1 MGLWSYE
8 KGNVLRCCS
17 GVCVKHRTRKIGA
30 WHKRLYNCSLHGG
43 GKIFFQQS
51 FILMTVQP
59 FFFAS
64 RRVIFEQEGTEETE
78 KFSPLAQFAPV
89 ESSGSSVRVR
99 KDKAM
104 HTVGQFHLMEVDEQP
119 NRDIQQLHIAQEL
132 GLVDGGRIFSTAF
145 ASTSTQSSTSR
156 SNRSGSSR
164 VKPL

>member
-1 MGLWSYE
+1 MVVQS
-8 KGNVLRCCS
+8 
-17 GVCVKHRTRKIGA
+17 
-30 WHKRLYNCSLHGG
+30 
-43 GKIFFQQS
+43 S
-51 FILMTVQP
+51 FILMTVEP

-64 RRVIFEQEGTEETE
+64 RRVIFEQEVTEETE

-132 GLVDGGRIFSTAF
+132 GLVDGQNFLHGFCFHQHTIFHEQIKPQRLF
-145 ASTSTQSSTSR
+145 ACEAPCR
-156 SNRSGSSR
+156 
-164 VKPL
+164 